1 MKLKKKID
9 LNQLVIWSLVL
20 FAFFVILHNLI
31 SGIFRVEEPIFFI
44 LSLITG
50 AVFMVST
57 FLVIVMFFVRLGGK
71 K

>member
-57 FLVIVMFFVRLGGK
+57 FLAIVMFFVRLGGK